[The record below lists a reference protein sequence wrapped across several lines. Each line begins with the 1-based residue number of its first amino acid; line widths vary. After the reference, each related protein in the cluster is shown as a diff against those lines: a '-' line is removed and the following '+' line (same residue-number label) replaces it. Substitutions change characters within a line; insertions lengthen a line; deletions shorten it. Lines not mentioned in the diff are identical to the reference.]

1 MGLCSLSSMIVGWL
15 GGSHD
20 SWSSSTLS
28 RGCRSDSTGSCRRS
42 GSWKESGGRVEGG
55 CKETVSGL
63 GPSPHC
69 VLHVCLESCIWEVPL
84 FSSLK
89 VQMQNRRPS
98 SLPASLSSRDTPFPT
113 CDNDCV
119 SPFLLSP
126 PGPPQP
132 KTTLSHTLVGGVLA
146 KDIRVPRHSE

>member
-1 MGLCSLSSMIVGWL
+1 M
-15 GGSHD
+15 
-20 SWSSSTLS
+20 
-28 RGCRSDSTGSCRRS
+28 
-42 GSWKESGGRVEGG
+42 EGG

-63 GPSPHC
+63 GPSPRC
-69 VLHVCLESCIWEVPL
+69 VLHVCLESCTGEVPL

-89 VQMQNRRPS
+89 VQMQNCRPS

-119 SPFLLSP
+119 SFFLLSP

-132 KTTLSHTLVGGVLA
+132 NTTLPHTLVGGVLA
-146 KDIRVPRHSE
+146 KDIPCPQT